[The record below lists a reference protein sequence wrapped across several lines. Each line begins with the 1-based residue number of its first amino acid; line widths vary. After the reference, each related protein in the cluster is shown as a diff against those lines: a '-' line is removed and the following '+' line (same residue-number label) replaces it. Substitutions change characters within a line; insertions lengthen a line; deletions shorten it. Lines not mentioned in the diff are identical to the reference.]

1 MQVGLTAFCDPA
13 DRETIIK
20 KAVGARQLPRA
31 ERKKELNCMK
41 IKKGRLFSAAL
52 CAAVLLSILPQKIF
66 AAQTVIPEVR
76 LVGMSEISI
85 KKGVMAKPVKLTC
98 PGSDEILKIDNG
110 NWYRACDGAKLS
122 SGIDPFDSGTE
133 YYYYFKVTIK
143 DGNYVVNSE
152 TAFYIDDELLPDE
165 NINYYAGYLYIKTK
179 NLCTD
184 GVKKTYLDSLE
195 LMGVQQPGPNSSAEE
210 LAQAITVPDGV
221 NYSILQLKWMV
232 YDPVKKIYVDAKNFK
247 NTTRCALTILFN
259 FEEGFGMSR
268 NTQILLPDGAPP
280 GKITKNT
287 VGVNWPKVT
296 LEYTIKSPKPY
307 TVTLDANGGSFV
319 GASGAATLDMKTQI
333 DGTIMSLHYDHTVI
347 NREGFYLEGWYTEPE
362 GGEQVDSG
370 RVYNKDTTIYAHWK
384 PIIKELRLYNIEP
397 MPGRKPVFY
406 SLGTSEYTAAQLYE
420 NEGGFM
426 ISDGAAQNA
435 LIGGAP
441 EYSLLEEYTENTVY
455 EYSTYAKATGD
466 AWFTAET
473 KLYINDVPAENHL
486 SKPAKDIHVSR
497 EYICAEASEFKVY
510 NKKPVEIPAGVS
522 GSSINVD
529 LRNYISCADSY
540 TVTGDAEFAAYGL
553 SITDNRYITGVYPS
567 AATEEKSFTLTVTSD
582 GGSKALPV
590 HIGRTETAPFIESL
604 TDKVVAECNESTA
617 FYIKVC
623 APEGATVTYDWQ
635 LKQDSAFISIKQLV
649 DYGAGVGMFVGMFV
663 GYETPAFVVTNRKQG
678 SETYRCVVKVNGKEV
693 KKGVNGNLVSHSV
706 RHIFDSCAQKDSTNH
721 SCICSRCSYEDN
733 EKHSYKYELLREA
746 TDTEDGLYRKTCAK
760 CGYQPS
766 ASNSFTKSDMQ
777 ETTVLLLF
785 DKAEVDSQSYKSI
798 RMKTYNQAVLPKVR
812 PIKSGYSFLGWT
824 VAKDG
829 KTVDYLP
836 GDEVFVPKGL
846 SLYAV
851 FAEPIITV
859 GGESITQDN
868 AETLFGG
875 TVSFTPETSMSPA
888 KLMLNNAHIDT
899 HPIYATAESVGIY
912 ANGDLDIEL
921 TGDSIIEADTIDAV
935 GILCGG
941 KVSVYGS
948 GTLTIKGAGKITYD
962 KGIKAVKIENLAER
976 LNIRD
981 CKTAFDGKT
990 MLAYG
995 ITEIYWGN
1003 YSGTSFKAFT
1013 QTFTQSEYSPMK
1025 VIGAKNNGDFSSVM
1039 SDTDAVN
1046 ARYAL
1051 IAPENA
1057 AFISCNKELDTVI
1070 GFAPDNS
1077 ARVYSAKYDANGR
1090 LVDLQIKSVNCEDYY
1105 VHGAIGDGCVY
1116 KFMLWNCEDGSMQPL
1131 CEAVTAEK

>member
-1 MQVGLTAFCDPA
+1 M
-13 DRETIIK
+13 K
-20 KAVGARQLPRA
+20 
-31 ERKKELNCMK
+31 RKRS
-41 IKKGRLFSAAL
+41 RLFSAFL
-52 CAAVLLSILPQKIF
+52 CTAVLLGVLPQTTF

-85 KKGVMAKPVKLTC
+85 KKGITAEPVKLTC

-122 SGIDPFDSGTE
+122 SNIDPFDSGTE

-184 GVKKTYLDSLE
+184 GVKKAYLDSLE

-247 NTTRCALTILFN
+247 NTTRCALTILFD

-268 NTQILLPDGAPP
+268 NTQMLLSDGAPP

-296 LEYTIKSPKPY
+296 LEYTIKSPNPY
-307 TVTLDANGGSFV
+307 TVTLDANGGSFES
-319 GASGAATLDMKTQI
+319 AAGAATLDMMTQI
-333 DGTIMSLHYDHTVI
+333 DGTITSLFYDHTVI
-347 NREGFYLEGWYTEPE
+347 NREGYYLEGWYTEPI

-370 RVYNKDTTIYAHWK
+370 RVYNKNTRIYAQWK
-384 PIIKELRLYNIEP
+384 PIIKELRLYNVEP

-406 SLGTSEYTAAQLYE
+406 PLGTSEYTVRQIYE
-420 NEGGFM
+420 DDDGDM
-426 ISDGAAQNA
+426 ISDSAAQNA
-435 LIGGAP
+435 LIAGEA
-441 EYSLLEEYTENTVY
+441 EYNLLKEYIGNTVY
-455 EYSTYAKATGD
+455 EYGAYAKATGD

-486 SKPAKDIHVSR
+486 SKPSKDIHVHR
-497 EYICAEASEFKVY
+497 EYTCAEASEFKVY
-510 NKKPVEIPAGVS
+510 RQKPIEIPAGVS
-522 GSSINVD
+522 GSPINID
-529 LRNYISCADSY
+529 LNNYISGAGSY

-553 SITDNRYITGVYPS
+553 SITGNRYIAGFYPS
-567 AATEEKSFTLTVTSD
+567 TATEEKSFTLTVTSD
-582 GGSKALPV
+582 GGSEALLV

-604 TDKVVAECNESTA
+604 TDKVTAKCNENAA

-635 LKQDSAFISIKQLV
+635 IKSDSAYISIKQLV
-649 DYGAGVGMFVGMFV
+649 DYGVDVGMFA
-663 GYETPAFVVTNRKQG
+663 GYETPAFIVANRTPG
-678 SETYRCVVKVNGKEV
+678 SETYRCVVKVNGTEV
-693 KKGVNGNLVSHSV
+693 KKGINGNLVSHSV
-706 RHIFDSCAQKDSTNH
+706 IHKFDSCAQKDSTNH
-721 SCICSRCSYEDN
+721 SRKCSRCSYEDADGNTVTYKEN

-746 TDTEDGLYRKTCAK
+746 TDTADGLYRKTCAK

-766 ASNSFTKSDMQ
+766 AVNSFTKSDMQ
-777 ETTVLLLF
+777 GPTVLFLF
-785 DKAEVDSQSYKSI
+785 DKAEVDSQPYKSI
-798 RMKTYNQAVLPKVR
+798 LMKTYNQVVLPKVR

-824 VAKDG
+824 VEKGG
-829 KTVDYLP
+829 KTVDYLS
-836 GDEVFVPKGL
+836 GDKVFVPTGL

-859 GGESITQDN
+859 EGKDVTQGD

-875 TVSFTPETSMSPA
+875 TVSFTPETAMSPA
-888 KLMLNNAHIDT
+888 KLTLNNAHIGT

-921 TGDSIIEADTIDAV
+921 TGDSIIEADVTDAV

-941 KVSVYGS
+941 TVSVYGD

-962 KGIKAVKIENLAER
+962 KGIKAAKIENLAEK
-976 LNIRD
+976 LSVRD

-1013 QTFTQSEYSPMK
+1013 QAFTQSEYSPMK
-1025 VIGAKNNGDFSSVM
+1025 VIGAKNNGDFSAVM

-1051 IAPENA
+1051 IAPKNA
-1057 AFISCNKELDTVI
+1057 AFISCNEDLNTVI

-1105 VHGAIGDGCVY
+1105 VHGATGDGYVY

>member
-1 MQVGLTAFCDPA
+1 M
-13 DRETIIK
+13 K
-20 KAVGARQLPRA
+20 
-31 ERKKELNCMK
+31 RKKS
-41 IKKGRLFSAAL
+41 RLFSAVL
-52 CAAVLLSILPQKIF
+52 CVAVLLGVLPQTTF

-85 KKGVMAKPVKLTC
+85 KKGVKAEPVKLTC

-122 SGIDPFDSGTE
+122 SNIDPFDSGTE

-152 TAFYIDDELLPDE
+152 TAFYIDGERLPDE

-195 LMGVQQPGPNSSAEE
+195 LMGVQQPGPNSSVEE
-210 LAQAITVPDGV
+210 LTQAVTVPAGAR
-221 NYSILQLKWMV
+221 YSISSLQWKV
-232 YDPVKKIYVDAKNFK
+232 YDPVKKDYVEAINFK
-247 NTTRCALTILFN
+247 DTTRCALTILFD
-259 FEEGFGMSR
+259 FEKGFGMSQ
-268 NTQILLPDGAPP
+268 NTQILLTDGAPP

-296 LEYTIKSPKPY
+296 LKYTIKSPNPY

-319 GASGAATLDMKTQI
+319 SAAGAATLDMTTQI
-333 DGTIMSLHYDHTVI
+333 DGTITSLFYDHTVI
-347 NREGFYLEGWYTEPE
+347 NREGYYLEGWYTEPI
-362 GGEQVDSG
+362 GGESVDSS
-370 RVYNKDTTIYAHWK
+370 RVYNKNTRIYAQWK
-384 PIIKELRLYNIEP
+384 PIIKELRLYNVEP

-406 SLGTSEYTAAQLYE
+406 PLGTSEYTVRQIYE
-420 NEGGFM
+420 DDDGDM
-426 ISDGAAQNA
+426 ISDSAAQNA
-435 LIGGAP
+435 LIEEEA
-441 EYSLLEEYTENTVY
+441 EYNLLKEYIGDTVY
-455 EYSTYAKATGD
+455 EYGAYAKATGD

-486 SKPAKDIHVSR
+486 SKPSKDIHVRR
-497 EYICAEASEFKVY
+497 EYTCAEASGFKVY
-510 NKKPVEIPAGVS
+510 RQKPIEIPAGVS
-522 GSSINVD
+522 GSPINID
-529 LRNYISCADSY
+529 LNNYISGAGSY

-553 SITDNRYITGVYPS
+553 SITDNRYIAGVYPS
-567 AATEEKSFTLTVTSD
+567 TATEEKSFTLTVTSD
-582 GGSKALPV
+582 GESMALPV
-590 HIGRTETAPFIESL
+590 RIGRTETASFIESL

-635 LKQDSAFISIKQLV
+635 IKSGSAYPSIKQLV
-649 DYGAGVGMFVGMFV
+649 DHGADVGMFA
-663 GYETPAFVVTNRKQG
+663 GYETPAFVVTNRTPG
-678 SETYRCVVKVNGKEV
+678 SETYRCVVKVNGEEV

-706 RHIFDSCAQKDSTNH
+706 RHKFDSCAPMDSTNH
-721 SCICSRCSYEDN
+721 SRICSRCSYEDAAGNTVTYKEN

-746 TDTEDGLYRKTCAK
+746 TDTEEGRYRKTCAK

-766 ASNSFTKSDMQ
+766 AVNSFTKSDMQ
-777 ETTVLLLF
+777 DPTVLLLF
-785 DKAEVDSQSYKSI
+785 DKAEAGSQPYKSI
-798 RMKTYNQAVLPKVR
+798 RMKTYNQVVLPKVH

-824 VAKDG
+824 VEKGG
-829 KTVDYLP
+829 KTVDYLS
-836 GDEVFVPKGL
+836 GDKVFVPTGL

-859 GGESITQDN
+859 EGKDVIQGD

-875 TVSFTPETSMSPA
+875 TVSFTPETAMSPA
-888 KLMLNNAHIDT
+888 KLTLNNAHIGT

-921 TGDSIIEADTIDAV
+921 TGDSIIEADTTDAV

-941 KVSVYGS
+941 TVSVYGS
-948 GTLTIKGAGKITYD
+948 GTLTIKGAGKTTYD
-962 KGIKAVKIENLAER
+962 KGIKAAKIENLAER

-1013 QTFTQSEYSPMK
+1013 QAFTQSEYSPMK
-1025 VIGAKNNGDFSSVM
+1025 VVGAKNSTDLSTIM
-1039 SDTDAVN
+1039 SDTDATD
-1046 ARYAL
+1046 AWYAL
-1051 IAPENA
+1051 IAPKDA
-1057 AFISCNKELDTVI
+1057 AFISCNEDLNTVI
-1070 GFAPDNS
+1070 GFAPSSS
-1077 ARVYSAKYDANGR
+1077 ARIYSAKYNANGI
-1090 LVDLQIKSVNCEDYY
+1090 LVDYRVKYVNREDYY
-1105 VHGAIGDGCVY
+1105 LYGTSGDGYIY
-1116 KFMLWNCEDGSMQPL
+1116 KLMLWNCEDGSMQPL
-1131 CEAVTAEK
+1131 CEVVTVEK

>member
-1 MQVGLTAFCDPA
+1 M
-13 DRETIIK
+13 K
-20 KAVGARQLPRA
+20 
-31 ERKKELNCMK
+31 RKKS
-41 IKKGRLFSAAL
+41 RLFSAVL
-52 CAAVLLSILPQKIF
+52 CVAVLLGVLPQTTF
-66 AAQTVIPEVR
+66 AAPTVIPEVR

-85 KKGVMAKPVKLTC
+85 KKGVQAEPVKLTC

-122 SGIDPFDSGTE
+122 SNIDPFDSGTE

-152 TAFYIDDELLPDE
+152 TAFYIDNEPLPDE

-195 LMGVQQPGPNSSAEE
+195 LMGVQQPGPNSSVEE
-210 LAQAITVPDGV
+210 LTQAITVPDGV
-221 NYSILQLKWMV
+221 NYSIFQLKWMV
-232 YDPVKKIYVDAKNFK
+232 FDPVKKTYVDAMNFK

-259 FEEGFGMSR
+259 FEKDFGMSQ
-268 NTQILLPDGAPP
+268 NTQILLSDGSLPA
-280 GKITKNT
+280 KITKNT

-296 LEYTIKSPKPY
+296 LEYKIKSPNPY

-319 GASGAATLDMKTQI
+319 GASGAATLDMTTQI
-333 DGTIMSLHYDHTVI
+333 DGTITSLFYDHTVI
-347 NREGFYLEGWYTEPE
+347 NREGYYLEGWYTEPI
-362 GGEQVDSG
+362 GGESVDSS
-370 RVYNKDTTIYAHWK
+370 RVYNKNTRIYAQWK
-384 PIIKELRLYNIEP
+384 PIIKELRLYNVEP

-406 SLGTSEYTAAQLYE
+406 PLGTSEYTVRQIYE
-420 NEGGFM
+420 NDDGDM
-426 ISDGAAQNA
+426 ISDSAAQNA
-435 LIGGAP
+435 LIEGEA
-441 EYSLLEEYTENTVY
+441 EYNLLQEYIGDTVY
-455 EYSTYAKATGD
+455 EYGAYAKATGD

-486 SKPAKDIHVSR
+486 SKPSRDIHVRR
-497 EYICAEASEFKVY
+497 EYTCAEASGFKVY
-510 NKKPVEIPAGVS
+510 RQKPIEIPAGVS
-522 GSSINVD
+522 GSPINID
-529 LRNYISCADSY
+529 LNNYIGGAGSY

-553 SITDNRYITGVYPS
+553 SITDNRYIAGVYPS
-567 AATEEKSFTLTVTSD
+567 TATEEKSFTLTVTSD
-582 GGSKALPV
+582 GESMALPV
-590 HIGRTETAPFIESL
+590 RIGRTETASFIESL

-635 LKQDSAFISIKQLV
+635 IKSGSAYHSIKQLV
-649 DYGAGVGMFVGMFV
+649 DHGADVGMFA
-663 GYETPAFVVTNRKQG
+663 GYETPAFVVANRTPG
-678 SETYRCVVKVNGKEV
+678 SETYRCVVKVNGEEV
-693 KKGVNGNLVSHSV
+693 KKGGNGNLVSHSV
-706 RHIFDSCAQKDSTNH
+706 RHKFDLCAQMDSTNH
-721 SCICSRCSYEDN
+721 SRICSRCSYEDAAGNTVTYKEN

-746 TDTEDGLYRKTCAK
+746 TDTEEGLYRKTCAK

-766 ASNSFTKSDMQ
+766 AANSFTKSDMQ
-777 ETTVLLLF
+777 DPTVLFLF
-785 DKAEVDSQSYKSI
+785 DKAEVDSQPYKSI
-798 RMKTYNQAVLPKVR
+798 RMKTYNQVVLPKVH

-824 VAKDG
+824 VEKGG
-829 KTVDYLP
+829 KTVDYLS
-836 GDEVFVPKGL
+836 GDKVFVPKGL

-859 GGESITQDN
+859 EGKDVIQGD

-875 TVSFTPETSMSPA
+875 TVSFTPETAMSPA
-888 KLMLNNAHIDT
+888 KLTLNNAHIGT

-921 TGDSIIEADTIDAV
+921 TGDSIIEADVTDAV

-941 KVSVYGS
+941 TVSVYGS
-948 GTLTIKGAGKITYD
+948 GTLTIKGAGKTTYD
-962 KGIKAVKIENLAER
+962 KGIKAAKIENLAER

-1025 VIGAKNNGDFSSVM
+1025 VVGAKSSTVLSTTM
-1039 SDTDAVN
+1039 SDTDATD
-1046 ARYAL
+1046 AWYAL
-1051 IAPENA
+1051 IAPKVA
-1057 AFISCNKELDTVI
+1057 AFISCNEDLNTAI
-1070 GFAPDNS
+1070 GFAPSSS
-1077 ARVYSAKYDANGR
+1077 ARIYSVKYNANGI
-1090 LVDLQIKSVNCEDYY
+1090 LVDYRVEYVNRENYY
-1105 VHGAIGDGCVY
+1105 LYGSSGDGYIY
-1116 KFMLWNCEDGSMQPL
+1116 KLMLLDHEGGDVKPL
-1131 CEAVTAEK
+1131 CEAVTVER

>member
-1 MQVGLTAFCDPA
+1 M
-13 DRETIIK
+13 K
-20 KAVGARQLPRA
+20 
-31 ERKKELNCMK
+31 RKKS
-41 IKKGRLFSAAL
+41 RLFSAVL
-52 CAAVLLSILPQKIF
+52 CAAVLLGVLPQITF

-76 LVGMSEISI
+76 LVGMSEISM

-98 PGSDEILKIDNG
+98 PGFDEILKIDNG

-122 SGIDPFDSGTE
+122 SNIDPFDSGTE

-152 TAFYIDDELLPDE
+152 TKFYIDDELLPYE

-184 GVKKTYLDSLE
+184 GVKKTYLDSIE
-195 LMGVQQPGPNSSAEE
+195 LMGVQQPGPNSSVEE
-210 LAQAITVPDGV
+210 LTQAVTVPAGV

-247 NTTRCALTILFN
+247 NTTRCALTILFD

-268 NTQILLPDGAPP
+268 NTQILLSDGAPP

-296 LEYTIKSPKPY
+296 LEYTIKSPNPY

-333 DGTIMSLHYDHTVI
+333 DGTIMSLFYDHTVI
-347 NREGFYLEGWYTEPE
+347 NREGFYIEGWYTESE

-406 SLGTSEYTAAQLYE
+406 SLGTSEYTTAQLYE
-420 NEGGFM
+420 NEDGFM
-426 ISDGAAQNA
+426 ISDVAAQNA
-435 LIGGAP
+435 LIEEEA
-441 EYSLLEEYTENTVY
+441 EYNLLKEYTENTVY
-455 EYSTYAKATGD
+455 EYGAYAKATGD

-486 SKPAKDIHVSR
+486 SKPSKDIYVSR
-497 EYICAEASEFKVY
+497 EYFCAEASEFKVY

-529 LRNYISCADSY
+529 LKNYISCADSY

-553 SITDNRYITGVYPS
+553 SITGNRYITGFYPS
-567 AATEEKSFTLTVTSD
+567 AATEEKSFTLTVTSGD
-582 GGSKALPV
+582 ESKDLPV
-590 HIGRTETAPFIESL
+590 HIGRTEIAPFIESL
-604 TDKVVAECNESTA
+604 TDKVVTECDRSAA
-617 FYIKVC
+617 FHIKVC

-635 LKQDSAFISIKQLV
+635 IKSDSTYISIKQLV
-649 DYGAGVGMFVGMFV
+649 EHVADIGMFA
-663 GYETPAFVVTNRKQG
+663 GYDTPSFIVTNRTPG
-678 SETYRCVVKVNGKEV
+678 SEKYRCVVKVNGTEV
-693 KKGVNGNLVSHSV
+693 NKGINGNLVSHSV
-706 RHIFDSCAQKDSTNH
+706 IHKFDSCAQKDGTNH
-721 SCICSRCSYEDN
+721 SLICSRCSYKDESGNTVTYKKD
-733 EKHSYKYELLREA
+733 EEHIYKYELLREA
-746 TDTEDGLYRKTCAK
+746 TDTVDGLYRITCAK

-766 ASNSFTKSDMQ
+766 TVNSFTKSDMQ
-777 ETTVLLLF
+777 RSTALFLF
-785 DKAEVDSQSYKSI
+785 DKREAGSQPYKTI
-798 RMKTYNQAVLPKVR
+798 RMKMYNKVILPNVR
-812 PIKSGYSFLGWT
+812 PTKSGYSFLGWT
-824 VAKDG
+824 VDKSG

-836 GDEVFVPKGL
+836 GDEVFVPMGL

-859 GGESITQDN
+859 GGKSITQDN
-868 AETLFGG
+868 AEALFGG
-875 TVSFTPETSMSPA
+875 AVSFTPETSISPA
-888 KLMLNNAHIDT
+888 KLTLNNAHIDT

-962 KGIKAVKIENLAER
+962 TGIKAAKIENLAEK
-976 LNIRD
+976 LSVRD
-981 CKTAFDGKT
+981 CKTAFNGKT

-1003 YSGTSFKAFT
+1003 YNGTSFKAFT
-1013 QTFTQSEYSPMK
+1013 QMFTQSEYSPMK
-1025 VIGAKNNGDFSSVM
+1025 VIGAKNNGDLSTIM
-1039 SDTDAVN
+1039 SDTDATD
-1046 ARYAL
+1046 AWYAL
-1051 IAPENA
+1051 IAPKDA
-1057 AFISCNKELDTVI
+1057 AFISCNEDLNTVI
-1070 GFAPDNS
+1070 GFAPSSS
-1077 ARVYSAKYDANGR
+1077 ARIYSAKYDANGI
-1090 LVDLQIKSVNCEDYY
+1090 LVDYRVKYVNREDYY
-1105 VHGAIGDGCVY
+1105 LYGTSGDGYIY
-1116 KFMLWNCEDGSMQPL
+1116 KLMLWNCENGSMQPL
-1131 CEAVTAEK
+1131 CEAVTVEK

>member
-1 MQVGLTAFCDPA
+1 M
-13 DRETIIK
+13 K
-20 KAVGARQLPRA
+20 
-31 ERKKELNCMK
+31 RKKS
-41 IKKGRLFSAAL
+41 RLFSAVL
-52 CAAVLLSILPQKIF
+52 CVAVLLGVLPQTTF

-85 KKGVMAKPVKLTC
+85 KKGVKAEPVKLTC
-98 PGSDEILKIDNG
+98 PDSDEILKIDEG
-110 NWYRACDGAKLS
+110 KWYRACDDAKLS
-122 SGIDPFDSGTE
+122 SNYDPFDSGTE
-133 YYYYFKVTIK
+133 YYYRFKVIIK
-143 DGNYVVNSE
+143 NGNYVVNSS
-152 TAFYIDDELLPDE
+152 TAFYIDDEPVPQE
-165 NINYYAGYLYIKTK
+165 NIDYYAGYLYIKTK
-179 NLCTD
+179 NLCTE
-184 GVKKTYLDSLE
+184 GVRKNYLDSLE
-195 LMGVQQPGPNSSAEE
+195 LMGVQQPGPNSSVEE
-210 LAQAITVPDGV
+210 LTQAVKVSAGRP
-221 NYSILQLKWMV
+221 YSIWGIRWKV
-232 YDPVKKIYVDAKNFK
+232 YDPIEKSYVNATSFK
-247 NTTRCALTILFN
+247 NTTRCTLTVTFD
-259 FEEGFGMSR
+259 FEEGFGMSQ
-268 NTQILLPDGAPP
+268 NTQILLTDGAPP
-280 GKITKNT
+280 RKIRKST
-287 VGVNWPKVT
+287 VGVNKPSVT
-296 LEYTIKSPKPY
+296 FEYTIKSPKPN
-307 TVTLDANGGSFV
+307 TITLDANGGSFV
-319 GASGAATLDMKTQI
+319 GAAGAATLEMQTGI

-362 GGEQVDSG
+362 GGERVDLG
-370 RVYNKDTTIYAHWK
+370 RVYNKDTTIYAQWK
-384 PIIKELRLYNIEP
+384 PIIKELRLYNVEP

-406 SLGTSEYTAAQLYE
+406 PLGTSEYTVRQIYE
-420 NEGGFM
+420 DDDGNM
-426 ISDGAAQNA
+426 ISDSAAQNA
-435 LIGGAP
+435 LIEEEA
-441 EYSLLEEYTENTVY
+441 EYNLLKEYIGNTVY
-455 EYSTYAKATGD
+455 EYGTYAKATGD

-486 SKPAKDIHVSR
+486 SKPSKDIHVYR
-497 EYICAEASEFKVY
+497 EYTCAEASGFKVY
-510 NKKPVEIPAGVS
+510 CQKPIEIPAGVS
-522 GSSINVD
+522 GSPINID
-529 LRNYISCADSY
+529 LNNYISGAGSY

-553 SITDNRYITGVYPS
+553 SITDNRYIAGVYPS
-567 AATEEKSFTLTVTSD
+567 TATEEKSFTLTVTS
-582 GGSKALPV
+582 GSESMALPV
-590 HIGRTETAPFIESL
+590 RIGRTETASFIESL

-635 LKQDSAFISIKQLV
+635 IKSDSTYISIKQLV
-649 DYGAGVGMFVGMFV
+649 DYGVGIGMFA
-663 GYETPAFVVTNRKQG
+663 GYETPAFVVTNRTPG
-678 SETYRCVVKVNGKEV
+678 SETYRCVVKVNGVEV
-693 KKGVNGNLVSHSV
+693 KKGVNDNLVSHSV
-706 RHIFDSCAQKDSTNH
+706 RHKFDSCAQKDSTNH
-721 SCICSRCSYEDN
+721 NRICSRCSYEDADGNIVTYKEN

-746 TDTEDGLYRKTCAK
+746 TDTEEGLYRKTCAK

-766 ASNSFTKSDMQ
+766 AVNSFTKSDMQ
-777 ETTVLLLF
+777 DTTVLLLF
-785 DKAEVDSQSYKSI
+785 DKAGVDSHPYKSI
-798 RMKTYNQAVLPKVR
+798 RMKTYNQVVLPKVR

-824 VAKDG
+824 VEKGG
-829 KTVDYLP
+829 KTVDYLS
-836 GDEVFVPKGL
+836 GDKVFVPTGL

-859 GGESITQDN
+859 EGEDAIQGD

-875 TVSFTPETSMSPA
+875 TVSFTPETAMSPA
-888 KLMLNNAHIDT
+888 KLTLNNAHIGT

-921 TGDSIIEADTIDAV
+921 TGDSIIEADVTDAV

-941 KVSVYGS
+941 TVSVYGS
-948 GTLTIKGAGKITYD
+948 GTLTIKGAGKTTYD
-962 KGIKAVKIENLAER
+962 KGIKAAKIENLAER

-1025 VIGAKNNGDFSSVM
+1025 VVGTKSSTVLSTTM

-1051 IAPENA
+1051 IAPEAA

-1090 LVDLQIKSVNCEDYY
+1090 LVDLQIRSVNCED
-1105 VHGAIGDGCVY
+1105 HWATGDGYVY

>member
-1 MQVGLTAFCDPA
+1 M
-13 DRETIIK
+13 K
-20 KAVGARQLPRA
+20 
-31 ERKKELNCMK
+31 RKKS
-41 IKKGRLFSAAL
+41 RLFSAVL
-52 CAAVLLSILPQKIF
+52 CVAVLLGVLPQTTF

-85 KKGVMAKPVKLTC
+85 KKGVKAEPVKLTC
-98 PGSDEILKIDNG
+98 PDSDEILKIDNG

-122 SGIDPFDSGTE
+122 LNIDPFDSGTE

-152 TAFYIDDELLPDE
+152 TAFYIDDERLPDE

-195 LMGVQQPGPNSSAEE
+195 LMGVQQPGPNSSVEE
-210 LAQAITVPDGV
+210 LTQAVTVPAGAR
-221 NYSILQLKWMV
+221 YSISSLQWKV
-232 YDPVKKIYVDAKNFK
+232 YDPVKKDYVEAINFK
-247 NTTRCALTILFN
+247 DTTRCALTILFD
-259 FEEGFGMSR
+259 FEEGFGMSQ
-268 NTQILLPDGAPP
+268 NTQILLTDGAPP

-296 LEYTIKSPKPY
+296 LKYTIKSPNPY

-319 GASGAATLDMKTQI
+319 SAAGAATLDMTTQI
-333 DGTIMSLHYDHTVI
+333 DGTITSLFYDHTVI
-347 NREGFYLEGWYTEPE
+347 NREGYYLEGWYTEPI
-362 GGEQVDSG
+362 GGESVDSS
-370 RVYNKDTTIYAHWK
+370 RIYNKNTRIYAQWK
-384 PIIKELRLYNIEP
+384 PIIKELRLYNVEP

-406 SLGTSEYTAAQLYE
+406 PLGTSEYTVRQIYE
-420 NEGGFM
+420 DDDGDM
-426 ISDGAAQNA
+426 ISDSAAQNA
-435 LIGGAP
+435 LIEGEA
-441 EYSLLEEYTENTVY
+441 EYNLLKEYIGDTVY
-455 EYSTYAKATGD
+455 EYGAYAKATGD

-486 SKPAKDIHVSR
+486 SKPSKDIHVRR
-497 EYICAEASEFKVY
+497 EYTCAEASGFKVY
-510 NKKPVEIPAGVS
+510 RQKPIEIPAGVS
-522 GSSINVD
+522 GSPINID
-529 LRNYISCADSY
+529 LNNYIGGAGSY

-553 SITDNRYITGVYPS
+553 SIKGNRYITGVYPS
-567 AATEEKSFTLTVTSD
+567 TATEEKSFTLTVTSD
-582 GGSKALPV
+582 GESMALPV
-590 HIGRTETAPFIESL
+590 RIGRTETASFIESL

-635 LKQDSAFISIKQLV
+635 IKSDSAYHSIKQLV
-649 DYGAGVGMFVGMFV
+649 DYGADVGMFA
-663 GYETPAFVVTNRKQG
+663 GYETPAFVVTNRTPG
-678 SETYRCVVKVNGKEV
+678 SETYRCVVKVNGEEV
-693 KKGVNGNLVSHSV
+693 KKGGNGNLVSHSV
-706 RHIFDSCAQKDSTNH
+706 RHKFDSCAQEDSTNH
-721 SCICSRCSYEDN
+721 SRICSRCSYEDAAGNTVTYKEN

-746 TDTEDGLYRKTCAK
+746 TDTEEGLYRKTCAK

-766 ASNSFTKSDMQ
+766 AVNSFTKSDMQ
-777 ETTVLLLF
+777 ETAFLFLF
-785 DKAEVDSQSYKSI
+785 DKAEAGSQPYKSI
-798 RMKTYNQAVLPKVR
+798 RMKTYNQVVLPKVH

-824 VAKDG
+824 VEKGG
-829 KTVDYLP
+829 KTVDYLS
-836 GDEVFVPKGL
+836 GDKVFVPTGL

-859 GGESITQDN
+859 EGKDVIQGD

-875 TVSFTPETSMSPA
+875 TVSFTPETAMSPA
-888 KLMLNNAHIDT
+888 KLTLNNAHIGT

-921 TGDSIIEADTIDAV
+921 TGDSIIEADVTDAV

-941 KVSVYGS
+941 TVSVYGS
-948 GTLTIKGAGKITYD
+948 GTLTIKGAGKTTYD
-962 KGIKAVKIENLAER
+962 KGIKAAKIENLAER

-1025 VIGAKNNGDFSSVM
+1025 VVGAKSSTVLSTTM
-1039 SDTDAVN
+1039 SDTDATD
-1046 ARYAL
+1046 AWYAL
-1051 IAPENA
+1051 IAPKVA
-1057 AFISCNKELDTVI
+1057 AFVSCNEDLNTVI
-1070 GFAPDNS
+1070 GFAPNSS
-1077 ARVYSAKYDANGR
+1077 ARIYSVKYNANGI
-1090 LVDLQIKSVNCEDYY
+1090 LVDYLVEYVNQENSYLY
-1105 VHGAIGDGCVY
+1105 GNSGDGYIY
-1116 KFMLWNCEDGSMQPL
+1116 KLMLLDHEGGDVKPL
-1131 CEAVTAEK
+1131 CEAVTVER

>member
-1 MQVGLTAFCDPA
+1 M
-13 DRETIIK
+13 K
-20 KAVGARQLPRA
+20 
-31 ERKKELNCMK
+31 RKRS
-41 IKKGRLFSAAL
+41 RLFSAFL
-52 CAAVLLSILPQKIF
+52 CMAVLLGVLPQTTF

-85 KKGVMAKPVKLTC
+85 KKGVMAKSVKLTC

-122 SGIDPFDSGTE
+122 SNIDPFDSGTE

-152 TAFYIDDELLPDE
+152 TKFYIDNELLPYE

-195 LMGVQQPGPNSSAEE
+195 LMGVQQPGPNSSVEE
-210 LAQAITVPDGV
+210 LTQAVMVPAGV

-247 NTTRCALTILFN
+247 NTTRCALTILFD

-268 NTQILLPDGAPP
+268 NTQILLSDGAPP

-296 LEYTIKSPKPY
+296 LEYTIKSPNPY

-333 DGTIMSLHYDHTVI
+333 DGTIMSLFYDHTVI
-347 NREGFYLEGWYTEPE
+347 NREGFYIEGWYTESE

-370 RVYNKDTTIYAHWK
+370 RVYNKNTTIYAHWK

-420 NEGGFM
+420 NEDGFM
-426 ISDGAAQNA
+426 ISDVAAQNA
-435 LIGGAP
+435 LIEEEA
-441 EYSLLEEYTENTVY
+441 EYNLLKEYTENTVY
-455 EYSTYAKATGD
+455 EYGAHAKATGD
-466 AWFTAET
+466 AWFTGET
-473 KLYINDVPAENHL
+473 KLYINDVSVENHL
-486 SKPAKDIHVSR
+486 SKPSKDIYVSR
-497 EYICAEASEFKVY
+497 EYFCAEASEFKVY

-522 GSSINVD
+522 GSPIDVD
-529 LRNYISCADSY
+529 LRNYISCAGSF

-553 SITDNRYITGVYPS
+553 SIIDNRYITGAYPS
-567 AATEEKSFTLTVTSD
+567 TETEEKSFTLTVTSD

-590 HIGRTETAPFIESL
+590 HIGRTEIAPFIESL
-604 TDKVVAECNESTA
+604 TDKVVTECNESTA

-635 LKQDSAFISIKQLV
+635 LKQDSAFVSIKQLV
-649 DYGAGVGMFVGMFV
+649 DYGVGVGMFV
-663 GYETPAFVVTNRKQG
+663 GYETPSFVVTNRTPG
-678 SETYRCVVKVNGKEV
+678 SETYRCVVKVNSTEV
-693 KKGVNGNLVSHSV
+693 NKGINGNLVSHSV
-706 RHIFDSCAQKDSTNH
+706 IHKFDSCAQKDGTNH
-721 SCICSRCSYEDN
+721 SLICSRCSYEDESGN
-733 EKHSYKYELLREA
+733 TVTYKKDEEHIYKYELLREV
-746 TDTEDGLYRKTCAK
+746 TDTVDGLYRKTCAK

-766 ASNSFTKSDMQ
+766 AVNSFTKSDMQ

-785 DKAEVDSQSYKSI
+785 DKAEVDSQPYKSI
-798 RMKTYNQAVLPKVR
+798 RMKKYNQVVLPKVR

-824 VAKDG
+824 VEKGG

-836 GDEVFVPKGL
+836 GDEVFVPMGL

-859 GGESITQDN
+859 EGEDVTQGD

-875 TVSFTPETSMSPA
+875 TVSFTPETTMSPA
-888 KLMLNNAHIDT
+888 KLTLNNAHIDT

-941 KVSVYGS
+941 KVSFYGS

-962 KGIKAVKIENLAER
+962 KGIKAAKIENLAEK
-976 LNIRD
+976 LSVRD

-1013 QTFTQSEYSPMK
+1013 QAFTQSEYSPMK
-1025 VIGAKNNGDFSSVM
+1025 VVGAKNSTELSTIM
-1039 SDTDAVN
+1039 SDTDATD
-1046 ARYAL
+1046 AWYAL
-1051 IAPENA
+1051 IAPKDA
-1057 AFISCNKELDTVI
+1057 AFISCNKDLNTVI
-1070 GFAPDNS
+1070 GFAPSSS
-1077 ARVYSAKYDANGR
+1077 ARVYSAKYDANGI
-1090 LVDLQIKSVNCEDYY
+1090 LVDYLVKYVNREDYY
-1105 VHGAIGDGCVY
+1105 LYGTSGDGYIY
-1116 KFMLWNCEDGSMQPL
+1116 KLMLWNCENGSMQPL
-1131 CEAVTAEK
+1131 CGAYTVNK